1 MIDRPFG
8 SNLMLQACECC
19 HWIKLLLGVRSWGVA
34 FLNIEY
40 LFQCLLIHDH
50 RLLGSLLLLRGAV
63 LRDMQL
69 LLSNLKA
76 IKQLSRGTCCKE
88 AVKYTLGSCT
98 SYHNLCCL
106 ICETWLDSLHRVV
119 GGQADNQCVT
129 PYLSLLLAQ
138 EQGHPFLALIV
149 NVLCNLSIK
158 NGIVDA
164 TDSLCGSVLLQ

>member
-1 MIDRPFG
+1 MR
-8 SNLMLQACECC
+8 

-40 LFQCLLIHDH
+40 LFQFLLIRDH
-50 RLLGSLLLLRGAV
+50 RLLGRLLLLYGAI

-106 ICETWLDSLHRVV
+106 ICKTWLDSLHRVV
-119 GGQADNQCVT
+119 GGQADNQCLT
-129 PYLSLLLAQ
+129 PYLSLQAQ

-164 TDSLCGSVLLQ
+164 TDSLCGALLLQ